1 VKRPWANYLLVTFVI
16 PLVFL
21 TGCAVS
27 GIGSSV
33 GRGAAS
39 GGLTYLRS
47 DQGREGLRALA
58 DSSAIVVASAVKARI
73 QPTVDS
79 AVVAVL
85 AHGQEAIGRARD
97 SLATAIRM
105 DLSSALQDLVR
116 ANLAT
121 TGLEGRRQTQLL
133 LASASGNLDQQFAP
147 ALQRSILRMTD
158 ALLLRLTDGL
168 RNELGAAAE
177 TVVVRSVRGGVK
189 AGDQSARG
197 SSTWKT
203 VRFALIG
210 FIVAL
215 VLLALTWLYSEVR
228 RSHAA
233 LSVVTGEI
241 NRRGDESLKLGIK
254 EGARAKGVE
263 GWLHAFL
270 EKNQ

>member
-1 VKRPWANYLLVTFVI
+1 MHRLPPVLLVCALA
-16 PLVFL
+16 PALL
-21 TGCAVS
+21 NGCAVS

-47 DQGREGLRALA
+47 DQGREALRALA
-58 DSSAIVVASAVKARI
+58 DSSAVTVASAVRTRI

-85 AHGQEAIGRARD
+85 DRGRAAIDQARD
-97 SLATAIRM
+97 SLATAIRT
-105 DLSSALQDLVR
+105 DISSALQDLVR

-133 LASASGNLDQQFAP
+133 LASASGNLDQELAP
-147 ALQRSILRMTD
+147 ALQRSVVRVTD
-158 ALLLRLTDGL
+158 ALIMRLTDGL
-168 RNELGAAAE
+168 RSQLGAAAE

-210 FIVAL
+210 FVVAL
-215 VLLALTWLYSEVR
+215 VLLALVWLYSEVR

-263 GWLHAFL
+263 GWLHSFL